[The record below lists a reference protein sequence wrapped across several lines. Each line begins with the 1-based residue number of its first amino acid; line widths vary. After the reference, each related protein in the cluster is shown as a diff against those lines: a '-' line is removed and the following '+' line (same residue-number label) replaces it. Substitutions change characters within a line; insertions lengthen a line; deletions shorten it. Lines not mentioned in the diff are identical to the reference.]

1 MKLLEDGS
9 TLDGFRIDSCLHSGG
24 MAHIYRVSYA
34 DGRADPGFPMAM
46 KVPRMASGDGAENI
60 VGFEVE
66 CNILQALSGP
76 HVPRFVAAGD
86 LQHVPYLVMEYVQ
99 GRTLQYWVEQHA
111 ALDITTITSLG
122 IGMAQAAQALHR
134 QDAVHLDLKPDNLL
148 LRSSAPVRTVATG
161 AQAYADSPM
170 DAAANSGA
178 VKGAAD
184 LAVPA
189 SPMLLLD
196 FGLSFHAH
204 YPDLLAEQLRK
215 AVGSPAWIAPEQ
227 VVGVRGDLRSDIFAI
242 GVMLYQLCT
251 GHLPFGTPRTPAGLR
266 QRLWVD
272 PVPPRKYRPEL
283 PPWLQEVVMRCLEPE
298 AARRYPSAAHLA
310 FDLAHP
316 VQVEGSARGRNTQ
329 PTSFWTHTK
338 RWLKAAGMH
347 YQPSA
352 LVSEQISQVP
362 IVMVALPYENP
373 SDATLYSLREAAARS
388 LGIRPG
394 ARLACVTVIPD
405 SLSNSSVDA
414 QSETSVQR
422 RYLAW
427 LHEWARALNHPGHQ
441 TSCHVLESGN
451 VAQALIDYAVGNQV
465 HMIVMGAATHGLK
478 TQRLIATVPIKVA
491 MAAPCTV
498 ILVKQ
503 AVPFAHLGEVH
514 EDVAPDAAQSTA

>member
-1 MKLLEDGS
+1 MKLLQDGS

-34 DGRADPGFPMAM
+34 DGRADPGFAMAM

-60 VGFEVE
+60 VSFEVE

-86 LQHVPYLVMEYVQ
+86 LQRVPYLVMEYVQ
-99 GRTLQYWVEQHA
+99 GRTLQHWVEHHA
-111 ALDITTITSLG
+111 ALDAMTIASLG
-122 IGMAQAAQALHR
+122 MGMAQAAHALHR

-148 LRSSAPVRTVATG
+148 LRSSAALH
-161 AQAYADSPM
+161 DS
-170 DAAANSGA
+170 
-178 VKGAAD
+178 AD

-189 SPMLLLD
+189 GPMLLLD

-227 VVGVRGDLRSDIFAI
+227 VVGVRGDLRSDVFAI
-242 GVMLYQLCT
+242 GVMLDQLCT
-251 GHLPFGTPRTPAGLR
+251 GHLPFGSPRTPAGVR

-272 PVPPRKYRPEL
+272 PIPPRKYQPEL
-283 PPWLQEVVMRCLEPE
+283 PPWLQEIVMRCLEPE

-316 VQVEGSARGRNTQ
+316 AQIKVSARGRNTK

-347 YQPSA
+347 YQPSP

-362 IVMVALPYENP
+362 IVMVALPYENA

-405 SLSNSSVDA
+405 NLSNTSIDT

-478 TQRLIATVPIKVA
+478 VQRLIATVPIKVA

-503 AVPFAHLGEVH
+503 GLPFEHLGEA
-514 EDVAPDAAQSTA
+514 ELASAEGAMPAPELDSRDR